1 MKSNS
6 LIKQFLSE
14 SLDNPYPYFYSANIG
29 GFIFHP
35 KPENQKIFYTIQLL
49 EDPDYTA
56 KLQIVFDYT
65 DEDKFIRGMKDMTN
79 TGDAFRV
86 IATVAKIVVDCLKE
100 NKADRYEIISYCSKT
115 SESGKSKLFKRLG
128 KSLKNFLGSKWSFGI
143 FRDKHKVVYEL
154 SKIVLSK

>member
-1 MKSNS
+1 MKFNS

-35 KPENQKIFYTIQLL
+35 KPENQKIFYTVLLL

-65 DEDKFIRGMKDMTN
+65 DEDKFIRGTTDMTG

-86 IATVAKIVVDCLKE
+86 IATVAKIVVDFLKE
-100 NKADRYEIISYCSKT
+100 KGADRYEIISYSSKT
-115 SESGKSKLFKRLG
+115 SESGKSKLYKRLG
-128 KSLKNFLGSKWSFGI
+128 NSLKGLLGPKWVFDV
-143 FRDKHKVVYEL
+143 FRDKHDIVYEL
-154 SKIVLSK
+154 SKMH